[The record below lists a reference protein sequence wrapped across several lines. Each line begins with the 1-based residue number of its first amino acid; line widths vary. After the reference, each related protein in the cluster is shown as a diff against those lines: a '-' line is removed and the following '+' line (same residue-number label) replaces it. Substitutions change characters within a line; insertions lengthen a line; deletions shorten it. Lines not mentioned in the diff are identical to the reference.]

1 MNINTIG
8 VCGAGTMGRGI
19 ALTAAQAGFNTL
31 LFDLQEPTLALA
43 RNQIAKELRKG
54 VEKAKLTEA
63 ESHAIASRIQYTSD
77 LEQCLAEVFIEA
89 IVEKAAPKI
98 ALFNQLA
105 ELNHG
110 DCIFAS
116 NTSSLSITQMAQA
129 IQHPERVIG
138 LHFFNPAH
146 LMRLVE
152 VVTTPFTSE
161 SVRKTAWDLMIAF
174 KKTPVA
180 CQDSPGFIVN
190 RVARP
195 FYIETLRM
203 VEEQLVTPEQAD
215 RLLTSAGFKMGP
227 FTLMDLIGND
237 INYAV
242 SCSVYEQLGQPERLR
257 PSPLQQQLVQT
268 GKWGQKSGEG
278 FYRYNPS

>member
-1 MNINTIG
+1 MQINTIG

-19 ALTAAQAGFNTL
+19 ALTAALAGFNTL
-31 LFDLQEPTLALA
+31 LFDLQPEALEKA
-43 RNQIAKELRKG
+43 RVQLTKELNKSI
-54 VEKAKLTEA
+54 EKKKITEA
-63 ESHAIASRIQYTSD
+63 IAAQALSRIDFTS
-77 LEQCLAEVFIEA
+77 EIEHCLAEIFIEA
-89 IVEKAAPKI
+89 IVEQIEPKV

-116 NTSSLSITQMAQA
+116 NTSSLSVTQMAKA

-146 LMRLVE
+146 LMKLVE
-152 VVTTPFTSE
+152 VVTTTYTATA
-161 SVRKTAWDLMIAF
+161 VQQTAWQLMLDL
-174 KKTPVA
+174 KKTPVL
-180 CQDSPGFIVN
+180 CIDSPGFIVN

-195 FYIETLRM
+195 YYIESLRLI
-203 VEEQLVTPEQAD
+203 EEQKATMEQID
-215 RLLTSAGFKMGP
+215 RILTSAGFKMGP
-227 FTLMDLIGND
+227 FALMDLIGND

-242 SCSVYEQLGQPERLR
+242 SCSVYDQLGKPERLK
-257 PSPLQQQLVQT
+257 PSFVQQQLVQT

-278 FYRYNPS
+278 YYQYKNA